1 VGRGGP
7 WGPSSWQLAPPFGD
21 PVHVSSFFHVT
32 CYVFIN
38 SFIFFFQKIIILIKN
53 TIFFLLFL
61 GFYEYI
67 EQMFLF
73 GKLAYL
79 PATAI

>member
-21 PVHVSSFFHVT
+21 PVHVSS
-32 CYVFIN
+32 
-38 SFIFFFQKIIILIKN
+38 FFQKIIILIKN